1 MNAGIIHESLE
12 IMYQEEIVFSR
23 TGSADKYMKTRMR
36 AILKKN
42 FPNIQSVPIPIT
54 AIADFLAEYCKRT
67 FDRSKDAPSSVEN
80 KSAQTTNSKGTDSVS
95 KAIPKKWDNKSTD
108 KNNGSNSKTE
118 SKETSK
124 IQGEYSDEDEEEGDE
139 DEDDLSYTPTKISR
153 SRIQQSDDDDDISI
167 VCEKKK
173 EDKSPERD
181 MPKDALSVCRYM
193 LSKALPTIK
202 SDLTEFI
209 EYTNRFNSLKMVN
222 ILLKM
227 FICF

>member
-1 MNAGIIHESLE
+1 
-12 IMYQEEIVFSR
+12 
-23 TGSADKYMKTRMR
+23 MR

-42 FPNIQSVPIPIT
+42 FPNIQSVPIPIRD
-54 AIADFLAEYCKRT
+54 IADFLVEYCKRT

-95 KAIPKKWDNKSTD
+95 KAISKKWDNKSTD
-108 KNNGSNSKTE
+108 KNDGSNSKTE
-118 SKETSK
+118 SKETSRF
-124 IQGEYSDEDEEEGDE
+124 QGEYSDEEEGDE

-153 SRIQQSDDDDDISI
+153 SRIQQSDDDDDDISI

-193 LSKALPTIK
+193 LSKALPTTK

-222 ILLKM
+222 I
-227 FICF
+227 